1 MDMKHCMYNV
11 HHLNHVLFE
20 GIWSFD
26 AGIEVAYES
35 HSDVAHCRVHL
46 ACVQK
51 HNTTLYPYKLDV
63 KNIMNYILE
72 VGLFG
77 CNTYGNSICMCGFN

>member
-20 GIWSFD
+20 GIWNFD

-35 HSDVAHCRVHL
+35 AIVMCPIAGFTWHVFR
-46 ACVQK
+46 
-51 HNTTLYPYKLDV
+51 NTILLYIHI
-63 KNIMNYILE
+63 N
-72 VGLFG
+72 
-77 CNTYGNSICMCGFN
+77 